1 VVACVFRE
9 SCAPRKPCLEKDE
22 TMPDYTAKFHS
33 LDTNLV
39 HAGRPRPQVEG
50 AVVTPIFQSANYLMG
65 EEATYDAVRSIRLS
79 NSPNHHTLQ
88 ARLATVESAEAALLT
103 ASGMA
108 AISTAIL
115 AHLQSGEHLLTQRTL
130 YGGTQSFLD
139 RDAVKLG
146 ISHTAIDIADPL
158 GADSWQQALTPK
170 TRLIFVEAIS
180 NPLMEVGD
188 LRAVVEFARRHELVS
203 VIDNTF
209 ATPVNFRPVELGF
222 DLVVH
227 SATKYLNGHSDLV
240 AGAVIGSQR
249 SVDRVRQ
256 LLLHLGGSLDPHTCF
271 LLERGLKTLA
281 LRVGRQNSTA
291 ADLARF
297 LEGQPAV
304 RRVNYPGLA
313 SSPSHRY
320 ASQLF
325 SGFGG
330 MVSFYLG
337 EPEKAQRFLD
347 RLKVPIH
354 AASLGG
360 VESLVVRPARSSH
373 LGLAREERERL
384 GISEDLIRV
393 SVGIEDAEELIADFE
408 QALAG

>member
-1 VVACVFRE
+1 MPSSLGVRIDRFSPER
-9 SCAPRKPCLEKDE
+9 DE
-22 TMPDYTAKFHS
+22 LMPEYSVKFKT

-39 HAGRPRPQVEG
+39 HAGRPRPHVEG
-50 AVVTPIFQSANYLMG
+50 AVVTPIFQSANYQMG
-65 EEATYDAVRSIRLS
+65 DETTYDAVRYIRLS
-79 NSPNHHTLQ
+79 NSPNHHTVQ
-88 ARLATVESAEAALLT
+88 ARLAAVESAEAALVT

-115 AHLQSGEHLLTQRTL
+115 SHVQSGEHLLTQRTL
-130 YGGTQSFLD
+130 YGGTQSFLHQ
-139 RDAVKLG
+139 DATRLG
-146 ISHTAIDIADPL
+146 ISHTPIDIAATD
-158 GADSWQQALTPK
+158 GARTWESALTPQ

-188 LRAVVEFARRHELVS
+188 LLAVADFARRHDLVS

-240 AGAVIGSQR
+240 AGAVIGSTA

-256 LLLHLGGSLDPHTCF
+256 LLLHLGGSLDPNTCF

-281 LRVGRQNSTA
+281 LRVRRQNETA
-291 ADLARF
+291 ARLARF
-297 LEGQPAV
+297 LEGQPSV
-304 RRVNYPGLA
+304 RQVNYPGLT
-313 SSPSHRY
+313 SSPSHRH
-320 ASQLF
+320 ADRLF

-330 MVSFYLG
+330 MLSIYLG
-337 EPEKAQRFLD
+337 DAGSAERFLE
-347 RLKVPIH
+347 RLTLPIH

-373 LGLAREERERL
+373 LGLEKGERDRL
-384 GISEDLIRV
+384 GITDDLVRV
-393 SVGIEDAEELIADFE
+393 SVGIEDADELIADFE
-408 QALAG
+408 QALAP

>member
-1 VVACVFRE
+1 
-9 SCAPRKPCLEKDE
+9 
-22 TMPDYTAKFHS
+22 MPDYSVKFDS

-39 HAGRPRPQVEG
+39 HAGRPRPHVEG
-50 AVVTPIFQSANYLMG
+50 AVVTPIFQSANYQMG
-65 EEATYDAVRSIRLS
+65 DEATYDAVRYIRLS

-88 ARLATVESAEAALLT
+88 ARLAAVESAEAALLT

-115 AHLQSGEHLLTQRTL
+115 SHLQAGEHLLAQRTL
-130 YGGTQSFLD
+130 YGGSQSFLD
-139 RDAVKLG
+139 QDASRLG
-146 ISHTAIDIADPL
+146 IAHSSIDIADPD
-158 GADSWQQALTPK
+158 GARAWERALTPS
-170 TRLIFVEAIS
+170 TRLVYVESIS

-188 LRAVVEFARRHELVS
+188 LEAVVAFARRHDLVS

-240 AGAVIGSQR
+240 AGAVIGSKAA
-249 SVDRVRQ
+249 VDRVRH
-256 LLLHLGGSLDPHTCF
+256 LLLHLGGSLDPNTCF
-271 LLERGLKTLA
+271 LLERGLKTLS
-281 LRVGRQNSTA
+281 LRVRRQNETA
-291 ADLARF
+291 SMLAGF
-297 LEGQPAV
+297 LEGQPSV
-304 RRVNYPGLA
+304 RRVNYPGLS

-320 ASQLF
+320 ASQYF

-330 MVSFYLG
+330 MLSFYL
-337 EPEKAQRFLD
+337 EDAPAAERFLS
-347 RLKVPIH
+347 RVTLPVH

-373 LGLAREERERL
+373 LGLEQEERDKL
-384 GISEDLIRV
+384 GITDELIRV
-393 SVGIEDAEELIADFE
+393 SVGIEDPHELMADFE
-408 QALAG
+408 QALSG

>member
-1 VVACVFRE
+1 MLDYSMKFR
-9 SCAPRKPCLEKDE
+9 
-22 TMPDYTAKFHS
+22 T
-33 LDTNLV
+33 LDTNLL
-39 HAGRPRPQVEG
+39 HAGRPQPHIEG

-65 EEATYDAVRSIRLS
+65 EEATYDAVRYIRLS

-88 ARLATVESAEAALLT
+88 ARLAAAESAESSLLT

-115 AHLQSGEHLLTQRTL
+115 SHVRSGEHLLTQRTL

-139 RDAVKLG
+139 QDASRLG
-146 ISHTAIDIADPL
+146 ITHTSIDVADPE
-158 GADSWQQALTPK
+158 GARSWERALTPQ

-188 LRAVVEFARRHELVS
+188 LEAVVAFARGHGLVS

-209 ATPVNFRPVELGF
+209 ATPVNFRPFELGF

-240 AGAVIGSQR
+240 AGVVIGSADA
-249 SVDRVRQ
+249 VDRVRH
-256 LLLHLGGSLDPHTCF
+256 LLLHLGGSLDPNTCF

-281 LRVGRQNSTA
+281 LRVDRQNDTA
-291 ADLARF
+291 ARLARF
-297 LEGQPAV
+297 LEDQPSV
-304 RRVNYPGLA
+304 RQVNYPGLA
-313 SSPSHRY
+313 SSPGHRY
-320 ASQLF
+320 ARRLF

-330 MVSFYLG
+330 MLSFYLLNAG
-337 EPEKAQRFLD
+337 LAERFLE
-347 RLKVPIH
+347 RVTLAIH

-373 LGLAREERERL
+373 LGLEQAERDQL
-384 GISEDLIRV
+384 GITDDLVRV

-408 QALAG
+408 RALTG